1 MHPTHTANIRLT
13 RLDNDGDISFDFT
26 TIDGHTAGFSRS
38 AGGFVRFDDP
48 SGDIYLDFV
57 GEVKLPFAT
66 WSHRPYF
73 SESSM
78 LELSDE
84 RIEPAER
91 DRLQVEALNTSLAEE
106 DAGLHIDTW
115 DPETGAF
122 VATVG

>member
-48 SGDIYLDFV
+48 TGDIYFDFV
-57 GEVKLPFAT
+57 GQVKILFAA
-66 WSHRPYF
+66 WSHRPF
-73 SESSM
+73 FGETAM
-78 LELSDE
+78 HDLSGE
-84 RIEPAER
+84 RIDPAER
-91 DRLQVEALNTSLAEE
+91 DRLQLEALNARLAEE

-122 VATVG
+122 VATIG